1 MDLMDVEGIMKK
13 WHLEEIVISG
23 GRSSGK
29 LELPEKSWKIRW
41 APVMPGSD
49 NERKDYSLSRYM
61 RTAAHRVANILK

>member
-1 MDLMDVEGIMKK
+1 MKK

-23 GRSSGK
+23 GRSANK

-41 APVMPGSD
+41 ASVMPGSVD
-49 NERKDYSLSRYM
+49 NRKDPSLSRYM